1 MSELMTWITTEYARE
16 GSVFGVHRP
25 YKAGEKKL
33 PIFGG
38 ETIETPFG
46 PAAGPNTQ
54 LAQNI
59 IASYFG
65 GARFFELKT
74 VQKMDGAELSAC
86 VNRPCILAEDECYN
100 CEWSTELYVP
110 QAYEEYVKAW
120 CACKILAKV
129 YGLGDPNGDN
139 TSNVNGWRN
148 CLSSIYGYFAW
159 QLDVGTNYNSTSVAS
174 DVATWSDLYARIN
187 YVNVILDEITQLPH
201 ETEDDQA
208 AYLRVQGEA
217 HFLRGWFYFVLA
229 NLYGDAYAPAT
240 AAQKLCVPLKLTP
253 YVEHDKDK
261 PTQFQRAT
269 VKEVYDQ
276 IVADLLIA
284 EDYLTQ
290 SPQKADHRLY
300 RASLDAVELLLSRV
314 YLYMQDYA
322 QAELKAEAVM
332 ESDYVRLAPLSALS
346 STAPF
351 LTNTN
356 PELIFSQGSNNLA
369 PTGIFTGMAGD
380 FCVTRELRDL
390 YDENDRRGN
399 CFFGISSND
408 SISLAYKY
416 QRGTLRSRVSD
427 VFTLRMAEAYLNKA
441 EACAMSG
448 KDAEALE
455 ALNALRANRIDG
467 YADVSCSG
475 EELVNEIRTERR
487 KELCF
492 EGHRWF
498 DLRRYAVCEKYPY
511 KRSILHVFNAIGDN
525 TPYLYTEYFRLLPD
539 DPAYT
544 FSLPTSVLEFDKV
557 PMENNPRE
565 DRPPLDGS
573 STPTE

>member
-1 MSELMTWITTEYARE
+1 MKKLYQFIPGVLLALGSTSCSDFLEAYSQDMVIPSTVTDLDEVLL
-16 GSVFGVHRP
+16 GSVYIPSQEIGV
-25 YKAGEKKL
+25 
-33 PIFGG
+33 
-38 ETIETPFG
+38 G
-46 PAAGPNTQ
+46 PSGMRSCGFFNILDDDVNT
-54 LAQNI
+54 
-59 IASYFG
+59 
-65 GARFFELKT
+65 
-74 VQKMDGAELSAC
+74 
-86 VNRPCILAEDECYN
+86 
-100 CEWSTELYVP
+100 
-110 QAYEEYVKAW
+110 
-120 CACKILAKV
+120 
-129 YGLGDPNGDN
+129 GLGDPNGDN

-322 QAELKAEAVM
+322 QAELKAEA
-332 ESDYVRLAPLSALS
+332 
-346 STAPF
+346 
-351 LTNTN
+351 
-356 PELIFSQGSNNLA
+356 
-369 PTGIFTGMAGD
+369 
-380 FCVTRELRDL
+380 
-390 YDENDRRGN
+390 
-399 CFFGISSND
+399 
-408 SISLAYKY
+408 
-416 QRGTLRSRVSD
+416 
-427 VFTLRMAEAYLNKA
+427 
-441 EACAMSG
+441 
-448 KDAEALE
+448 
-455 ALNALRANRIDG
+455 
-467 YADVSCSG
+467 
-475 EELVNEIRTERR
+475 
-487 KELCF
+487 
-492 EGHRWF
+492 
-498 DLRRYAVCEKYPY
+498 
-511 KRSILHVFNAIGDN
+511 
-525 TPYLYTEYFRLLPD
+525 TP
-539 DPAYT
+539 
-544 FSLPTSVLEFDKV
+544 
-557 PMENNPRE
+557 N
-565 DRPPLDGS
+565 
-573 STPTE
+573 

>member
-1 MSELMTWITTEYARE
+1 MKKLYQFIPGVLLALGSTSCSDFLEAYSQDMVIPSTVTDLDEVLL
-16 GSVFGVHRP
+16 GSVYIPSQEIGV
-25 YKAGEKKL
+25 
-33 PIFGG
+33 
-38 ETIETPFG
+38 G
-46 PAAGPNTQ
+46 PSGMRSCGFFNILDDDVNT
-54 LAQNI
+54 
-59 IASYFG
+59 
-65 GARFFELKT
+65 
-74 VQKMDGAELSAC
+74 
-86 VNRPCILAEDECYN
+86 
-100 CEWSTELYVP
+100 
-110 QAYEEYVKAW
+110 
-120 CACKILAKV
+120 
-129 YGLGDPNGDN
+129 GLGDPNGDN

-148 CLSSIYGYFAW
+148 CLSSIYGYFTW

-290 SPQKADHRLY
+290 SPQNADHRLY

-332 ESDYVRLAPLSALS
+332 QSDYVRLAPLSALS

-390 YDENDRRGN
+390 YDENDRRGD

-475 EELVNEIRTERR
+475 EELVNEVRTERR

-565 DRPPLDGS
+565 DRPPLNSS